1 MNINELNYYHRNPF
15 YQQDFIPDRAWFNRE
30 AKQYPA
36 EIPSGKDFLPSNS
49 RKHYPN
55 KFNHS
60 EIKD

>member
-36 EIPSGKDFLPSNS
+36 
-49 RKHYPN
+49 
-55 KFNHS
+55 
-60 EIKD
+60 